1 MVIDQVQ
8 SAIQCSN
15 RTKARSFAD
24 VRARAALSYLFLKS
38 LKSGSAAFCIANFFL
53 LSKKI
58 ETLSIIL
65 KNIQCVL
72 KMVIIH
78 LSAAVKE

>member
-1 MVIDQVQ
+1 MLSNVQ
-8 SAIQCSN
+8 TELGPDHLQL
-15 RTKARSFAD
+15 D

-38 LKSGSAAFCIANFFL
+38 LKSGSASFCIANFFL

-65 KNIQCVL
+65 KNGYYASV
-72 KMVIIH
+72 
-78 LSAAVKE
+78 SSS